1 VSTVATKDYIDE
13 VPAWIGVDLDRT
25 LAKYT
30 HWVAADDIGDPI
42 PSMVDRVKLWLA
54 HGLAVRIFTARVW
67 HNNSVAMFERS
78 ELARTA
84 IQRWC
89 RQHIGVELPIT
100 CVKDLGCVALY
111 DDIAIQVVPNTG
123 IVLQECMTW
132 YNTKLPAGTAQ
143 VAITEISKHD

>member
-1 VSTVATKDYIDE
+1 MSEIVTKDYIDE
-13 VPAWIGVDLDRT
+13 IPAWVGVDLDRT

-30 HWVAADDIGDPI
+30 HWVAADDIGEPI
-42 PSMVDRVKLWLA
+42 PAMVAMVDNLLERDIP
-54 HGLAVRIFTARVW
+54 VRIFTARVW

-89 RQHIGVELPIT
+89 RQHLGVELPIT

-111 DDIAIQVVPNTG
+111 DDIARQVIPNTG
-123 IVLQECMTW
+123 IVVEART
-132 YNTKLPAGTAQ
+132 
-143 VAITEISKHD
+143 HD